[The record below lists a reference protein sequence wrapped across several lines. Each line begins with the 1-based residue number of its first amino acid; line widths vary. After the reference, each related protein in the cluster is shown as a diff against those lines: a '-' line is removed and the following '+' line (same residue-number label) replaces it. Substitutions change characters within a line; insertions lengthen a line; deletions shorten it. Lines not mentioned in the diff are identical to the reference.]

1 MPPPRRRRRGRMRE
15 PRRFRDNVRATQ
27 AGLNKK
33 MTDAE
38 MRELLK
44 PPPLIPLSRADI
56 QKKAR
61 MTRSC
66 ETKRS
71 LNFKNRDLTDK
82 IKINDLINDSNK
94 KSGHFFIFHELSAKI
109 QERILLRNSC
119 YTSYSFKNSV
129 ESIVHGNLPV
139 LAENQSLP

>member
-1 MPPPRRRRRGRMRE
+1 MS
-15 PRRFRDNVRATQ
+15 RDNVRATQ

-61 MTRSC
+61 IMMLQRSAHA
-66 ETKRS
+66 EAEQRWMDDYVGRGVFVNRLRESRVVPRRWLLLLVPKKGNGGKRAS
-71 LNFKNRDLTDK
+71 
-82 IKINDLINDSNK
+82 ND
-94 KSGHFFIFHELSAKI
+94 
-109 QERILLRNSC
+109 
-119 YTSYSFKNSV
+119 
-129 ESIVHGNLPV
+129 
-139 LAENQSLP
+139 

>member
-1 MPPPRRRRRGRMRE
+1 MKNELELDVVGAMRVYVS
-15 PRRFRDNVRATQ
+15 RRDNVRATQ

-61 MTRSC
+61 IMMLQRSA
-66 ETKRS
+66 
-71 LNFKNRDLTDK
+71 
-82 IKINDLINDSNK
+82 
-94 KSGHFFIFHELSAKI
+94 H
-109 QERILLRNSC
+109 
-119 YTSYSFKNSV
+119 
-129 ESIVHGNLPV
+129 
-139 LAENQSLP
+139 AEAEQRWMDDYVGRGVP